1 MTMTKTK
8 TILIADDEAILRT
21 LLERVLRRQ
30 GHTVLAVSN
39 GERAL
44 EVLQTETVH
53 TVLLDVNMPGL
64 SGLEVLETI
73 QRKWPH
79 IQTILSS
86 GDIDSVYNHDPQKRP
101 DIYLAKPFRMKTL
114 VDLLSL

>member
-1 MTMTKTK
+1 MTK
-8 TILIADDEAILRT
+8 TILIADDEVLLRT
-21 LLERVLRRQ
+21 LLERVLKRH
-30 GHTVLAVSN
+30 GYTVIAVSN

-64 SGLEVLETI
+64 SGLEVLEAI
-73 QRKWPH
+73 QRKWPQ

-86 GDIDSVYNHDPQKRP
+86 GDIDSVYNHDPTKRP

-114 VDLLSL
+114 VDLLSI

>member
-1 MTMTKTK
+1 MTK
-8 TILIADDEAILRT
+8 TILIADDEVLLRT
-21 LLERVLRRQ
+21 LLERVLRRH
-30 GHTVLAVSN
+30 GYTVIAVSN
-39 GERAL
+39 GTRAL

-64 SGLEVLETI
+64 SGLEALDTI
-73 QRKWPH
+73 QHKWPH

-86 GDIDSVYNHDPQKRP
+86 GDIDSVYNHDPTKRP

-114 VDLLSL
+114 VDLLEI